1 VQDVSVAIFG
11 QEDGLDL
18 VGGGEIGISAEGWA
32 GVRDLVRDVTW
43 MVINPDPD
51 PIGGKPAQS
60 PEQKQK
66 GTMAE
71 KDEGLLVKVSFN
83 FQGLYNTGF
92 YL

>member
-1 VQDVSVAIFG
+1 
-11 QEDGLDL
+11 
-18 VGGGEIGISAEGWA
+18 
-32 GVRDLVRDVTW
+32 